1 MANCIKALVAF
12 DRRKQNDYEYRLT
25 RIGRFSNSNYD
36 EEMSTVLRFTTH
48 YAACQIERQYI
59 LGLENASRYNFEK
72 DPEELSVVK
81 IEKNPPASSV
91 SIRLNPKARKV
102 GAPKKAKK
110 KIVAGER
117 ADRKWYEAA
126 KEGRKKAGEVTL
138 LAVVNSLDHV
148 QPGLRE

>member
-1 MANCIKALVAF
+1 
-12 DRRKQNDYEYRLT
+12 
-25 RIGRFSNSNYD
+25 
-36 EEMSTVLRFTTH
+36 
-48 YAACQIERQYI
+48 
-59 LGLENASRYNFEK
+59 
-72 DPEELSVVK
+72 
-81 IEKNPPASSV
+81 NPPVSSV

-102 GAPKKAKK
+102 GVPKKAKK

-148 QPGLRE
+148 QPGLREVQRRLSGIIVKQAWKCISGFSKSQFPLYQLLTTELELKLQTMC